1 MQEKVL
7 FHLSKSFFDYQV
19 LSRIIAKLVGIKHDH
34 NNGSSKSLSPRF
46 SSIGSRCPQRRT
58 VMNERTSYS
67 GVRKWSRCSAEDL
80 LGYINN
86 NGGHEFCLSALF
98 SKHHCP
104 SKYILEYIQNSK
116 YMIIRKFVYHSV
128 EKHLCHL
135 LLS

>member
-1 MQEKVL
+1 MKNIH
-7 FHLSKSFFDYQV
+7 FFSKSFLNYQA

-46 SSIGSRCPQRRT
+46 SSIGSKCPQRRT
-58 VMNERTSYS
+58 VMNERASNS

-80 LGYINN
+80 LKYINN
-86 NGGHEFCLSALF
+86 NGGHEFCLSALV

-116 YMIIRKFVYHSV
+116 YNFH
-128 EKHLCHL
+128 E
-135 LLS
+135 

>member
-7 FHLSKSFFDYQV
+7 FCLSKSCFYYQA
-19 LSRIIAKLVGIKHDH
+19 LGRIIAKLVGIKHDH

-46 SSIGSRCPQRRT
+46 SSIGSKCPQRRT
-58 VMNERTSYS
+58 VMNERASNS

-80 LGYINN
+80 LKYINN
-86 NGGHEFCLSALF
+86 NGGHEFCLSALV

-116 YMIIRKFVYHSV
+116 YIIRKFVNHSIK
-128 EKHLCHL
+128 KHLHHL